1 MQFPAKQQ
9 GDKNKNLSGLEKEK
23 EIGKGEQKEYRQ
35 YSGSI
40 PWNLGLKLESGVTE
54 TPPSIQ

>member
-1 MQFPAKQQ
+1 MGKKNKIPLEQFPAKQQ

-40 PWNLGLKLESGVTE
+40 P
-54 TPPSIQ
+54 